1 MKIIFYKLV
10 LYTIY
15 IYKPK
20 FIHIF
25 SETLLLILMYY
36 LIIRNKLYNNYDF

>member
-10 LYTIY
+10 LYIIY
-15 IYKPK
+15 IYKPE

-25 SETLLLILMYY
+25 LETLLLILMYY